1 MQIIYYKPQSKFF
14 PLHFTMYFTIPVC
27 YNKIMNEKILRILEF
42 EKITG
47 ALAEYAGS
55 EPAKNMCSRLRPSSN
70 PEWIEH
76 AQSETEAALKRLF
89 TNDRLSFGANKD
101 IRGMMK
107 DLKVGRSLSAAEL
120 LTIARLLECS
130 GSIKQYGAK
139 DREDA
144 PSDILDDYFLRLDP
158 LPQLSKEIF
167 RCIASPDEINSSA
180 SNELSSIRKSRNVI
194 SGRIHTQLNS
204 MVNSTYRTYLQD
216 AVITMRNDRYCLPV
230 KTEYKNQ
237 VPGMIHDQSSTGST
251 IFIEPAAVVNL
262 NNQLRE
268 LEIREQEEIERILA
282 SLSGMCGTY
291 ADIIAEDQKTLT
303 MLDFIFAKATYA
315 MKLNATRPI
324 FHNAVHDCTSHDNNN
339 QGIYHDHII
348 KLRQARHPLLDP
360 SKAVPIDVRLGDDF
374 DLLIITGPNTGGK
387 TVTLK
392 TVGLLTLMGQ
402 SGLHIPAL
410 DRSVL
415 SVFREVY
422 ADIGDEQS
430 IEQSL
435 STFSSHMTNIVDIL
449 KRADDSCLCLFDEL
463 GAGTDPTEGA
473 ALAISILNHLHDRG
487 IRSMATTHYSEL
499 KIYALSTDFVENAS
513 CEFDVESLRPTYR
526 LLIGIPGKSNAF
538 AISKKL
544 GLPDFLIE
552 NAKQHIGAEEES
564 FENVISDLETQR
576 LRIEKEQEEIAAY
589 KKEIEELKTTIEAKQ
604 EKLENQRDKILRE
617 AREEA
622 RELLKEAKDVA
633 DETIRAFQKQ
643 GGQMKI
649 QTMEKKRQDLRR
661 KIAEKDAAL
670 ATKDKAKTAGQPLS
684 EKEALPGTVV
694 KIKSMNLTGTIT
706 VRPDSRGYVSV
717 QCGMISSKVHVSD
730 LLRPDPEELTE
741 QTSSKAS
748 GNTSKYRGQS
758 RSNLSSK
765 NGKVDIS
772 KASGM
777 STEIN
782 VIGLTVDEA
791 LAKIDKYIDDA
802 YLCHLSS
809 IRIIHGKGT
818 GALRKGIHAYLNG
831 CSYIKGYHLA
841 QPGEGDAGVT
851 VVELN

>member
-1 MQIIYYKPQSKFF
+1 
-14 PLHFTMYFTIPVC
+14 MYFHNPVC

-42 EKITG
+42 EKITDT
-47 ALAEYAGS
+47 LAGYAGS
-55 EPAKNMCSRLRPSSN
+55 EPAKTMCHKLRPSSN

-89 TNDRLSFGANKD
+89 VNDRLSFGANKD
-101 IRGMMK
+101 IRGTVK

-120 LTIARLLECS
+120 LDIAKLLECS
-130 GSIKQYGAK
+130 GDIKQYGTK
-139 DREDA
+139 DRDETL
-144 PSDILDDYFLRLDP
+144 PDILEEYFLVLDP
-158 LPQLSKEIF
+158 VPSLSKEIF
-167 RCIASPDEINSSA
+167 RCIISADEISSSA
-180 SNELSSIRKSRNVI
+180 SSELSSIRKSYGII

-216 AVITMRNDRYCLPV
+216 AVVTMRNNRYCLPV
-230 KTEYKNQ
+230 KIEYKNQ
-237 VPGMIHDQSSTGST
+237 VSGMIHDQSSTGST
-251 IFIEPAAVVNL
+251 VFIEPAAIVNL

-282 SLSGMCGTY
+282 SLSGMCAGY
-291 ADIIAEDQKTLT
+291 ADVIAENQKTLT
-303 MLDFIFAKATYA
+303 MLDFIFAKAGYA
-315 MKLNATRPI
+315 MKINATRPI
-324 FHNAVHDCTSHDNNN
+324 FDDACHDKCYD
-339 QGIYHDHII
+339 DHII
-348 KLRQARHPLLDP
+348 KLRQARHPLLDA
-360 SKAVPIDVRLGDDF
+360 SKAVPIDVRLGEDF

-410 DRSVL
+410 DRSML
-415 SVFREVY
+415 SVFKEVY

-449 KRADDSCLCLFDEL
+449 KRADGSCLCLFDEL

-552 NAKQHIGAEEES
+552 NAKQHISTEEES

-576 LRIEKEQEEIAAY
+576 KRIEKEQEEITSY
-589 KKEIEELKTTIEAKQ
+589 KKEIEERKAAIEAKQ

-622 RELLKEAKDVA
+622 RELLKEAKDIA

-643 GGQMKI
+643 GSQMTI
-649 QTMEKKRQDLRR
+649 QTMEKKRQNLRQ
-661 KIAEKDAAL
+661 KIAEKDASL
-670 ATKDKAKTAGQPLS
+670 TGREQAKISGQPLA
-684 EKEALPGTVV
+684 EREAVPGTVV

-717 QCGMISSKVHVSD
+717 QCGIITSKVHVSD
-730 LLRPDPEELTE
+730 LLQPDPEELDK
-741 QTSSKAS
+741 QAS
-748 GNTSKYRGQS
+748 
-758 RSNLSSK
+758 SSK
-765 NGKVDIS
+765 NSGKASKYGRQSHSAQSSGGRMDIS
-772 KASGM
+772 KASNM
-777 STEIN
+777 SAEIN
-782 VIGLTVDEA
+782 VIGMTVDEA
-791 LAKIDKYIDDA
+791 VARIDKHIDDA

-818 GALRKGIHAYLNG
+818 GALRKGIHTYLSG
-831 CSYIKGYHLA
+831 CSYIKAYHLA

-851 VVELN
+851 IAELM